1 MIDEKPMKRVF
12 TLAIPG
18 EGVDEA
24 RCLEDAL
31 VKLAERVSSPNEA
44 PSLHDEFYD
53 VLIDVNEDETLA
65 RDALWHG
72 K

>member
-1 MIDEKPMKRVF
+1 MKRVF

-18 EGVDEA
+18 EGEDEA
-24 RCLEDAL
+24 GCLEDAL
-31 VKLAERVSSPNEA
+31 VTLARRIRSPNEA
-44 PSLHDEFYD
+44 PSLYDEFYD